1 MMQNET
7 SIPAQASNDIAS
19 RVADYANQTVA
30 LIFDLLLDVIRV
42 RQPDLE
48 PVLKGEATVPA
59 SNQGLLMRALQAQ
72 SMWFQLLSIV
82 EENAGMKRRRLIESE
97 RGAVAVAG
105 TFAHA
110 LHSACESGMS
120 AEQVQAVLDSSR
132 IRPVIT
138 AHPTEAKRVTVLEI
152 HRRIYLLLVQMETSR
167 WTPRERQGLIAEL
180 RNEIDLLWLTGEL
193 RLEKPSVDQ
202 EVAWGLHFFKESL
215 FQRLPEL
222 QQKLELALQ
231 EHYPE
236 HQFRIPPFFQFG
248 SWIGGDRDG
257 NPFVTNAV
265 TRRTLARNRR
275 ASLTRYQRELNELCR
290 RLSIAEHSMEV
301 PESFR
306 NRLHSML
313 QPLANAEQIRSRNP
327 GEVFRQYCVI
337 MLEKLQAT
345 MDADDEGRPAT
356 DSSLAYRNADELVED
371 MRFLE
376 QSLCE
381 VRCGELAQLLLTP
394 LRREIEAFRFRTVS
408 LDLRQNTTVTTAALR
423 EVWSRITGRDE
434 AECPDRDS
442 PQWRQWLLEELERPL
457 GFLPEFLNLSA
468 PSREFVEL
476 LRMAGEVHELMDTQA
491 FGGLVLSMTQRDV
504 DVLGVYLLARY
515 CGLFRLTE
523 GVEHCLIQVVPLFET
538 IDDLREAPAI
548 MRSLLAIDTIRR
560 SVAVQGGVQEVMIGY
575 SDSNKDGGYLT
586 SNWELF
592 KGQAELTRV
601 GQECGIPL
609 SFFHGR
615 GGSVSRGGAPIG
627 HAIAAQPA
635 DSVHGQMRITEQGEV
650 VSAKYANRG
659 TAQYNM
665 ELLAASVFEHTF
677 KSGSEAALSPRPEFD
692 EALETLSAAAFAAYR
707 ELAEAP
713 GLVDYYGAASPVEE
727 LALLNIG
734 SRPARRFGAKSL
746 ADLRAIPWVFAWTQN
761 RHMVTGWFGL
771 GKALE
776 DFVAERGAEG
786 EKLLHTLFEESRVFR
801 LVIDEAEKT
810 LAQVDL
816 SISREYAELVAD
828 SGIRERIFS
837 MIELEYQRTVEQVL
851 KVSGSSLLAE
861 RFPRFRRKL
870 ARRLPTINQV
880 GREQVRLIK
889 AFRAMP
895 AEDPG
900 RERLL
905 ISLLLSINCI
915 AAGFGWTG

>member
-7 SIPAQASNDIAS
+7 STPAPATDDIAS
-19 RVADYANQTVA
+19 RVADYANRTVA
-30 LIFDLLLDVIRV
+30 LIFDLLLEVIRL
-42 RQPDLE
+42 RQPELE

-59 SNQGLLMRALQAQ
+59 SNQDLLMRALQVQ

-97 RGAVAVAG
+97 RGTAAVAG

-110 LHSACESGMS
+110 LQAARDAGMT
-120 AEQVQAVLDSSR
+120 AQGVQEMLDGARVL
-132 IRPVIT
+132 PVIT

-167 WTPRERQGLIAEL
+167 WTPREREGLITDL

-202 EVAWGLHFFKESL
+202 EVSWGLHFFKESL
-215 FQRLPEL
+215 FERLPEL
-222 QQKLELALQ
+222 QEKLELALR
-231 EHYPE
+231 EYYPGE
-236 HQFRIPPFFQFG
+236 NFHIPPFFQFG

-265 TRRTLARNRR
+265 TRRTLSRNRR
-275 ASLTRYQRELNELCR
+275 ASLEQYQAQIGELCR
-290 RLSIAEHSMEV
+290 RLSIAEHSIEV
-301 PESFR
+301 PAAFLA
-306 NRLHSML
+306 RLDAML
-313 QPLANAEQIRSRNP
+313 EELGEAETIRRRNP
-327 GEVFRQYCVI
+327 GEVFRQYCVV
-337 MLEKLQAT
+337 MLEKLSAT
-345 MDADDEGRPAT
+345 LAADASGRPGT
-356 DSSLAYRNADELVED
+356 DSARAYRHADELIAD

-376 QSLCE
+376 QGLAE
-381 VRCGELAQLLLTP
+381 VGCMQLVKLLVTP

-408 LDLRQNTTVTTAALR
+408 LDLRQNTTVTTGALR
-423 EVWSRITGRDE
+423 EVWSRMTGQAE
-434 AECPDRDS
+434 EECPSVDS
-442 PQWRQWLLEELERPL
+442 PQWRQWLLAELDRPL
-457 GFLPEFLNLSA
+457 GFLPEFLGLSA
-468 PSREFVEL
+468 ASQEFIEL

-515 CGLFRLTE
+515 CGLFRQSD

-538 IDDLREAPAI
+538 IEDLREAPAI
-548 MRSLLAIDTIRR
+548 MRSLLSVETVRNTI
-560 SVAVQGGVQEVMIGY
+560 SAQGGVQEVMIGY

-592 KGQAELTRV
+592 KGQAELTQV
-601 GQECGIPL
+601 GRECGVPL

-627 HAIAAQPA
+627 QAIAAQPA

-665 ELLAASVFEHTF
+665 ELLAASVFEHTL
-677 KSGSEAALSPRPEFD
+677 KSGREAALKPRPEFD
-692 EALETLSAAAFAAYR
+692 EALEALSQAGYAAYR

-761 RHMVTGWFGL
+761 RHLVTGWYGL
-771 GKALE
+771 GQALE
-776 DFVAERGAEG
+776 AFISERGPAGLE
-786 EKLLHTLFEESRVFR
+786 LLHKLFEESRVFR

-816 SISREYAELVAD
+816 SISREYAGLVEDA
-828 SGIRERIFS
+828 GIRDRIFT
-837 MIELEYQRTVEQVL
+837 MIEQEYQRSVEQVL

-870 ARRLPTINQV
+870 SRRLPTINQV

-889 AFRAMP
+889 DFRAMP
-895 AEDPG
+895 ADDPR